1 MQDLTRP
8 FGILKKNER
17 HFDSFVETARF
28 VRGNAPELN
37 VARLQSVV
45 VGASGAV
52 SGAV

>member
-1 MQDLTRP
+1 MSD
-8 FGILKKNER
+8 ILILLLR
-17 HFDSFVETARF
+17 QRIDALF